1 MKKKRYLPFGYQMEK
16 GEIIPHPDEGP
27 LVQAI
32 FSKYLERTALS
43 TLAKYASLS
52 GIPYREGAG
61 QWNKAMVCRILDN
74 SKYAG
79 DEGFPPLISKEQLEE
94 AAFLRAAKAK
104 QYGGSLPVE
113 MKKIRQQIC
122 CGNCGQ
128 ILKRVNM
135 RTGYILWECPKCGIS
150 TDYIPDELLLQSVT
164 ALLNRAIKN
173 REKLKPEE
181 RHCECLSIEVL
192 RLNNEIDRQMT
203 NPRANADQ
211 LLQLIMDCAKA
222 KYEVS
227 ESPVL
232 QARTRNHKLR
242 VAAYC
247 RVSTEQEEQQTSIE
261 NQITYY
267 DDLIRSNPEWE
278 YAGVF
283 SDDGISGTR
292 DENRPG
298 FMEMIKQCKKGKID
312 MILAK
317 SLSRFSRNTLQCIS
331 YIRMLKDRGI
341 IIRFEK
347 EGLDTSRVTSEIF
360 FTWTSAFA
368 QGESESLS
376 NNVKW
381 GKRKGYSQGNFAFP
395 YKNMLGYKKGE
406 DGEPEIVPEE
416 AEHIKMI
423 FNLFLLGRSLRQIKE
438 ALERRNILTPR
449 GNPEWGLSSIEHIL
463 RNEKYMGDVLLQ
475 KSYTVDFL
483 TKKKKKNNGELTQY
497 YITDNHPA
505 IISREDFLNVQLELT
520 RRNSKKKVSQKKT
533 KSALGKY
540 CSKYALSERLVCGEC
555 GSMYRRTTWVKKGKK
570 KVVWRCISRLEF
582 GTKYCQHSP
591 TISEEALHQAILQCI
606 QKVVEDKE
614 DILKN
619 LRDVQENIILFSG
632 NQITPQSLEKQ
643 IDKLQQ
649 EMSALVKIIAQG
661 GDSEFYAAK
670 LRQLSEQKMGLT
682 SQLQEIQKKK
692 MADQAQEYQY
702 QQALLYIN
710 NEENLNLT
718 EFNDDFI
725 RRIIEQITVLS
736 ATQIRI
742 RFVGGYEQ
750 DANLPLKK

>member
-1 MKKKRYLPFGYQMEK
+1 ME
-16 GEIIPHPDEGP
+16 P
-27 LVQAI
+27 QA
-32 FSKYLERTALS
+32 
-43 TLAKYASLS
+43 
-52 GIPYREGAG
+52 P
-61 QWNKAMVCRILDN
+61 
-74 SKYAG
+74 
-79 DEGFPPLISKEQLEE
+79 
-94 AAFLRAAKAK
+94 
-104 QYGGSLPVE
+104 
-113 MKKIRQQIC
+113 IRQKI
-122 CGNCGQ
+122 
-128 ILKRVNM
+128 IR
-135 RTGYILWECPKCGIS
+135 E
-150 TDYIPDELLLQSVT
+150 
-164 ALLNRAIKN
+164 IK
-173 REKLKPEE
+173 P
-181 RHCECLSIEVL
+181 
-192 RLNNEIDRQMT
+192 
-203 NPRANADQ
+203 
-211 LLQLIMDCAKA
+211 
-222 KYEVS
+222 
-227 ESPVL
+227 SPVL
-232 QARTRNHKLR
+232 QARTRNHRLR

-381 GKRKGYSQGNFAFP
+381 GKRKGYSQGKFAFP

-449 GNPEWGLSSIEHIL
+449 GNTEWGLSSIEHIL

-505 IISREDFLNVQLELT
+505 IIPREDFLNVQLELT

-606 QKVVEDKE
+606 QKVVGDKE
-614 DILKN
+614 DI
-619 LRDVQENIILFSG
+619 
-632 NQITPQSLEKQ
+632 
-643 IDKLQQ
+643 
-649 EMSALVKIIAQG
+649 
-661 GDSEFYAAK
+661 
-670 LRQLSEQKMGLT
+670 
-682 SQLQEIQKKK
+682 
-692 MADQAQEYQY
+692 
-702 QQALLYIN
+702 
-710 NEENLNLT
+710 
-718 EFNDDFI
+718 
-725 RRIIEQITVLS
+725 
-736 ATQIRI
+736 
-742 RFVGGYEQ
+742 
-750 DANLPLKK
+750 